1 MPRWRCAFCL
11 VRPTSFAAFAF
22 FAFPFAA
29 SFLHPTLLFFLLLS
43 LMPVQGLRQGLP
55 DCAHWRWP
63 VLLPVGRLQALV
75 APLLVGA
82 WRLLLVVVDPIV
94 VALLVQPLV
103 DVVDQLILGWL
114 VLLVLL
120 AVAVELLVLAVD
132 MHPSA
137 WAQAFRLL
145 VVVAGG
151 VVAVATS
158 VSATLSLVEA
168 LLGGMA
174 TSVSAL
180 VEALLLTFWLPSSG

>member
-1 MPRWRCAFCL
+1 MLGTAHLLCRLCLFCL
-11 VRPTSFAAFAF
+11 S
-22 FAFPFAA
+22 
-29 SFLHPTLLFFLLLS
+29 LCCLLLAS
-43 LMPVQGLRQGLP
+43 DLAVLP
-55 DCAHWRWP
+55 PLVAHARAGTASGAARLCP
-63 VLLPVGRLQALV
+63 LALACSVASGRLLALV

-158 VSATLSLVEA
+158 VSATLALVEA

>member
-1 MPRWRCAFCL
+1 M
-11 VRPTSFAAFAF
+11 
-22 FAFPFAA
+22 
-29 SFLHPTLLFFLLLS
+29 
-43 LMPVQGLRQGLP
+43 
-55 DCAHWRWP
+55 
-63 VLLPVGRLQALV
+63 

-158 VSATLSLVEA
+158 VSATLALVEA